1 MALENQTYID
11 SDHTRTMKIGLSTKD
26 PRLRAFPRHAGQGVF
41 LNFSHRS
48 AAGAP
53 LRRRRHSSHQ
63 MKRVV
68 IIPAWYMNTTIFIG
82 NAQKLVNAQQGF
94 HPRRFGSP
102 QNAIAPEQVLH
113 HHRSKRRGGMREQG
127 LSPPSSYPC
136 FVFHLIVKGI
146 LQIREKHY
154 NPEMPF
160 NRSRRS
166 FLSIPVTSTRFCE
179 DVAPD

>member
-1 MALENQTYID
+1 
-11 SDHTRTMKIGLSTKD
+11 MKIVLSMKD
-26 PRLRAFPRHAGQGVF
+26 PSLRVFPRHAGQGVF

-53 LRRRRHSSHQ
+53 RRGRRQSSYQ
-63 MKRVV
+63 TERVV
-68 IIPAWYMNTTIFIG
+68 IIPASYMNTTIFIG

-102 QNAIAPEQVLH
+102 QNALPPEQVLH
-113 HHRSKRRGGMREQG
+113 HHRSKRTGGMRGQE

-160 NRSRRS
+160 NRSRRY
-166 FLSIPVTSTRFCE
+166 FLSIPVTSTRFWE